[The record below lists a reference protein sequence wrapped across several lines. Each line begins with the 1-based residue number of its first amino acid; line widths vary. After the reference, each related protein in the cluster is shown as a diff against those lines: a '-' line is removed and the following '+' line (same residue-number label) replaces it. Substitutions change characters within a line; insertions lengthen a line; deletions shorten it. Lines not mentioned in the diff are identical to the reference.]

1 MNRDEK
7 HRIVQDLA
15 QRIEES
21 GFNFYIADIGGMAVN
36 DSNALRKICH
46 ENDIHLQ
53 VVKNKLVAKALEQ
66 LNIADAELIGT
77 LKGETS
83 IMIASNVKAPAEL
96 IKKARKSTD
105 KPILKAAHIQEALFI
120 GDDKLEQVLE
130 MKSKEEV
137 LGEVISL
144 LQSPARNIVSALQ
157 GPGRTLAGV
166 LSLEGEGT
174 LAGLGNKDKDN
185 QAA

>member
-7 HRIVQDLA
+7 RRIVQDLA
-15 QRIEES
+15 QRIEDS

-46 ENDIHLQ
+46 EKEIHLQ
-53 VVKNKLVAKALEQ
+53 VIKNKLIVKALEQ
-66 LNIADAELIGT
+66 LNLADAELVGS
-77 LKGETS
+77 LKGES
-83 IMIASNVKAPAEL
+83 SVMIASNVKAPAEL
-96 IKKARKSTD
+96 IKQARKAAD
-105 KPILKAAHIQEALFI
+105 KPVLKAAYIQEALFV

-157 GPGRTLAGV
+157 GPGGTLAGI

-174 LAGLGNKDKDN
+174 LAGLGNKDNDN